1 MFKKC
6 PYILYSKMTLRDFLT
21 TDAWD
26 QHKSIKLEF
35 LGTGSVFLVVFQII
49 IMTARDGNLESEFD
63 K

>member
-1 MFKKC
+1 
-6 PYILYSKMTLRDFLT
+6 MTLRDFLK

-35 LGTGSVFLVVFQII
+35 LGTGSVFLVVFQTI
-49 IMTARDGNLESEFD
+49 IMTARDENLEIEFD